1 MSIIFIDG
9 ELSEKLSIVMESA
22 KRISM
27 PIVFTGYEGNF
38 NADIKPLA
46 QFPNVLLHAGVF

>member
-1 MSIIFIDG
+1 
-9 ELSEKLSIVMESA
+9 MESA

-27 PIVFTGYEGNF
+27 PIVFTGYEENF